1 MILNTYSNIF
11 TKLKNN
17 IPELK
22 YIALFDNQY
31 ANIEDEV
38 PFSNPAVFIELAQFD
53 FNTIGKN
60 TQSASAQIVIHLC
73 MSFLQNFSELIQSD
87 FANEKLLFDILESI
101 HSNRNYK

>member
-31 ANIEDEV
+31 ANIEMKYL
-38 PFSNPAVFIELAQFD
+38 LAILLYLLSLL
-53 FNTIGKN
+53 NLT
-60 TQSASAQIVIHLC
+60 
-73 MSFLQNFSELIQSD
+73 LIP
-87 FANEKLLFDILESI
+87 
-101 HSNRNYK
+101 